1 MNSFFLPSLISKKQ
15 AIQSIQSYQNNWITK
30 WQSVFGSKKKLTS
43 MEMVYLP
50 YWCYDY
56 EYTSLQ
62 MKEPICGK
70 VAVETGKQLTAIL
83 PSTSGL
89 EKVDLTAG
97 GKTLLDVSGDSEQ
110 KVAEEAIYWEAFTR
124 EKKRKDIQVTIT
136 DTNLLYVPYWLGY
149 VKSGN
154 QMELIIVDATS
165 GKVDLG
171 IKDAMIQALMAGKE
185 IETLL
190 AN

>member
-15 AIQSIQSYQNNWITK
+15 ALQSIQSYQNNWITK
-30 WQSVFGSKKKLTS
+30 WQSVVSSKKKLTS
-43 MEMVYLP
+43 MERVYLP

-83 PSTSGL
+83 PSTAAL
-89 EKVDLTAG
+89 EEIDVSADEMTF
-97 GKTLLDVSGDSEQ
+97 LDVSGDPEL
-110 KVAEEAIYWEAFTR
+110 KVAEDAIYWEAFTR

-136 DTNLLYVPYWLGY
+136 ETNLLFVPYWIGY
-149 VKSGN
+149 VQGKS
-154 QMELIIVDATS
+154 QIELIIVDATS

-185 IETLL
+185 KKIPL
-190 AN
+190 AR

>member
-1 MNSFFLPSLISKKQ
+1 MNSFFLPTVISKKQ
-15 AIQSIQSYQNNWITK
+15 AVQSIQSYQNNWITK
-30 WQSVFGSKKKLTS
+30 WQSVLGSKKKLTS

-62 MKEPICGK
+62 MREPIYGK

-83 PSTSGL
+83 PSTAGL
-89 EKVDLTAG
+89 QELDLPNG
-97 GKTLLDVSGDSEQ
+97 EMTLLHVSGNPEQ
-110 KVAEEAIYWEAFTR
+110 QVAEEAIYWEAFTR

-136 DTNLLYVPYWLGY
+136 ETNILYVPYWLGY

-154 QMELIIVDATS
+154 QMELVIVDATS

-185 IETLL
+185 NEIPL
-190 AN
+190 AR

>member
-1 MNSFFLPSLISKKQ
+1 MNSFFLASSVSKKQ
-15 AIQSIQSYQNNWITK
+15 AVQAIQTYQNNWITK
-30 WQSVFGSKKKLTS
+30 WQSLFGQKKKLTS
-43 MEMVYLP
+43 IELVYLP

-62 MKEPICGK
+62 MKEPIQGK

-83 PSTSGL
+83 PSSAKL
-89 EKVDLTAG
+89 Q
-97 GKTLLDVSGDSEQ
+97 LLDAKETLPLLDYTGQPEQ

-136 DTNLLYVPYWLGY
+136 HTNLLYVPYWIGY
-149 VKSGN
+149 VQGEKV
-154 QMELIIVDATS
+154 EPTIVDATS

-171 IKDAMIQALMAGKE
+171 IKDSIIMALIQGK
-185 IETLL
+185 
-190 AN
+190 AS